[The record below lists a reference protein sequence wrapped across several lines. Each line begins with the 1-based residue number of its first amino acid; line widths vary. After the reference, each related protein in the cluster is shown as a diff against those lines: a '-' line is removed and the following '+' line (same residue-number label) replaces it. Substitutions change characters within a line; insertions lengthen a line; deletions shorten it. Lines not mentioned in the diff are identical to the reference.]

1 MYPNAPPEASRRDVT
16 RAARGRSPRSTLLA
30 LTTGGADDIHSDM
43 IRINENYAKLSS
55 SYLFSE
61 VAKRVA
67 AFQASHP
74 GAQVIR
80 LGIGDVTLP
89 LPPTVVSAFRDAVQE
104 MAAESTFRGYGPD
117 LGYDF
122 LRGPIAETD
131 YRARGAD
138 ISPEEI
144 VVSDGSKCDTANI
157 QELFAHDLHIAIPD
171 PVYPVYVDTN
181 VMAGRTGPYR
191 DGRYGGLI
199 YLDCTEDNGY
209 VPDLPKS
216 RVDLVY
222 LCFPNNPTGATISR
236 DQLAAWVDYARRSKA
251 LILYDAA
258 YVSFIRDPSLPQS
271 IYEIPGARE
280 CAIEF
285 RSFSK
290 TAGFTGTRCA
300 FTVVPRDCKAWDSSG
315 AAHSLLD
322 LWSRRQ
328 ATKLN
333 GVSYPVQ
340 RAAAAV
346 YTPQGQKET
355 KGLSDYY
362 LANAKI
368 IREKLAGLGFAVTG
382 GDNSP
387 YIWVKTGRD
396 SWEFFDRLLEKAGVV
411 VTPGSG
417 FGMCGDGYVRVSAF
431 NRKDNV
437 ERAMEKIAAVAGSL

>member
-1 MYPNAPPEASRRDVT
+1 
-16 RAARGRSPRSTLLA
+16 
-30 LTTGGADDIHSDM
+30 M

-61 VAKRVA
+61 VARRVQ
-67 AFQASHP
+67 AFQAAHP
-74 GAQVIR
+74 DTAVTR

-89 LPPTVVSAFRDAVQE
+89 LTPTVLTAFTAAAQE
-104 MAAESTFRGYGPD
+104 MGSAGSFRGYGPD

-122 LRGPIAETD
+122 LRGPIAEID

-144 VVSDGSKCDTANI
+144 VISDGSKCDTANI
-157 QELFAHDLHIAIPD
+157 QELFAHDLRIAIPD

-181 VMAGRTGPYR
+181 VMAGRTGPFR

-199 YLDCTEDNGY
+199 YLDCTEENGF

-216 RVDLVY
+216 RVELIY
-222 LCFPNNPTGATISR
+222 LCFPNNPTGATITR
-236 DQLAAWVDYARRSKA
+236 DQLAAWVEYARKAKA

-300 FTVVPRDCKAWDSSG
+300 FTVVPKSCMAWDAAG
-315 AAHSLLD
+315 TAHSLHQM
-322 LWSRRQ
+322 WSRRQ
-328 ATKLN
+328 STKFN

-346 YTPQGQKET
+346 YTAEGQREAR
-355 KGLSDYY
+355 GLSDYY
-362 LANAKI
+362 LGNAAV
-368 IREKLAGLGFAVTG
+368 IRERLSAMGYPCTG
-382 GDNSP
+382 GTNSP
-387 YIWVKTGRD
+387 YLWVWTGMD
-396 SWEFFDRLLEKAGVV
+396 SWTFFDLLLEKAGVV

-417 FGMCGDGYVRVSAF
+417 FGTCGEGYVRISAF
-431 NRKDNV
+431 NSRENV
-437 ERAMEKIAAVAGSL
+437 EAAMQKMAKAAGALKAAG

>member
-1 MYPNAPPEASRRDVT
+1 
-16 RAARGRSPRSTLLA
+16 
-30 LTTGGADDIHSDM
+30 M
-43 IRINENYAKLSS
+43 IRINENYSKLSS

-61 VAKRVA
+61 VSRRVA

-74 GAQVIR
+74 GAPVIR

-89 LPPTVVSAFRDAVQE
+89 LPPTVVAAFQKAVLE
-104 MAAESTFRGYGPD
+104 LGREDSFRGYGPD

-122 LRGPIAETD
+122 LRAPIAEID

-138 ISPEEI
+138 IDPEEI
-144 VVSDGSKCDTANI
+144 VISDGSKCDTANI

-181 VMAGRTGPYR
+181 VMAGRTGSFR

-199 YLDCTEDNGY
+199 YLDCTEENGF

-222 LCFPNNPTGATISR
+222 LCFPNNPTGATIR
-236 DQLAAWVDYARRSKA
+236 REQLAAWVDYARRSKA

-258 YVSFIRDPSLPQS
+258 YVSFIRDTTLPQS

-300 FTVVPRDCKAWDSSG
+300 FTVVPRTCVAWDASG
-315 AAHSLLD
+315 TAHSLLD
-322 LWSRRQ
+322 LWTRRQ

-346 YTPQGQKET
+346 YTPEGQKET
-355 KGLSDYY
+355 NSLSDYY
-362 LANAKI
+362 LGNAKI
-368 IREKLAGLGFAVTG
+368 IREKLSGMGFACTG
-382 GDNSP
+382 GENSP
-387 YIWVKTGRD
+387 YIWVNVGTD
-396 SWEFFDRLLEKAGVV
+396 SWRFFDVLLEKAGVV
-411 VTPGSG
+411 VTPGIG
-417 FGMCGDGYVRVSAF
+417 FGQCGDGYVRISAF
-431 NRKDNV
+431 NKKDKV
-437 ERAMEKIAAVAGSL
+437 DQAMRQMAAAAGELKKLA

>member
-1 MYPNAPPEASRRDVT
+1 
-16 RAARGRSPRSTLLA
+16 
-30 LTTGGADDIHSDM
+30 M
-43 IRINENYAKLSS
+43 IRINENYTRLAA

-61 VAKRVA
+61 VSKRVA
-67 AFQASHP
+67 AFQAAHP
-74 GAQVIR
+74 DRQLIR

-89 LPPTVVSAFRDAVQE
+89 LTPSVLAAFHAAVDE
-104 MAAESTFRGYGPD
+104 MGSRATFRGYGPD

-122 LRGPIAETD
+122 LRTAIAEAD
-131 YRARGAD
+131 FRARGAE
-138 ISPEEI
+138 ISPEE
-144 VVSDGSKCDTANI
+144 VVISDGSKCDTANI
-157 QELFAHDLHIAIPD
+157 QELFAHDLRIALPD

-181 VMAGRTGPYR
+181 VMAGRTGPFR

-199 YLDCTEDNGY
+199 YLDCTEDNGF
-209 VPDLPKS
+209 VPDPPKS

-222 LCFPNNPTGATISR
+222 LCFPNNPTGAAITR
-236 DQLAAWVDYARRSKA
+236 NQLTAWVQYARSARA

-258 YVSFIRDPSLPQS
+258 YVSYIRDDSLPRS
-271 IYEIPGARE
+271 IFEIPGARE

-300 FTVVPRDCKAWDSSG
+300 YTVVPKECVAWDAEG
-315 AAHSLLD
+315 KAHSLLS

-328 ATKLN
+328 ATKFN

-346 YTPQGQKET
+346 YTPEGQKET
-355 KGLSDYY
+355 RGLTDYY
-362 LANAKI
+362 LGNAKV
-368 IREKLAGLGFAVTG
+368 IRDALVKMGFPCTG

-387 YIWVKTGRD
+387 YIWVKTEMD
-396 SWEFFDRLLEKAGVV
+396 SWTFFDALLDRAGVV

-417 FGMCGDGYVRVSAF
+417 FGACGDGYIRISAF
-431 NRKDNV
+431 NMREKV
-437 ERAMEKIAAVAGSL
+437 EEAMGRLAAVAGSLKP

>member
-1 MYPNAPPEASRRDVT
+1 
-16 RAARGRSPRSTLLA
+16 
-30 LTTGGADDIHSDM
+30 M
-43 IRINENYAKLSS
+43 IRINENYPKLAA

-61 VAKRVA
+61 VARRVS
-67 AFQASHP
+67 AFQTAHP
-74 GAQVIR
+74 DRQVIR

-89 LPPTVVSAFRDAVQE
+89 LTPAVLAAFHGAVDE
-104 MAAESTFRGYGPD
+104 MGRGETFRGYGPD

-122 LRGPIAETD
+122 LRSAIAEND

-138 ISPEEI
+138 IGPEEI
-144 VVSDGSKCDTANI
+144 AISDGSKCDTANI
-157 QELFAHDLHIAIPD
+157 QELFAGDIRIAVPD

-181 VMAGRTGPYR
+181 VMAGRTGPFR

-199 YLDCTEDNGY
+199 YLDCTEDNGFI
-209 VPDLPKS
+209 PDPPKS

-222 LCFPNNPTGATISR
+222 LCFPNNPTGAAITR
-236 DQLAAWVDYARRSKA
+236 EQLSAWVDYARKSKA

-258 YVSFIRDPSLPQS
+258 YVSYIRDDGLPRS
-271 IYEIPGARE
+271 IFEIPGARE

-300 FTVVPRDCKAWDSSG
+300 FTVIPKQCMAWDAAG
-315 AAHSLLD
+315 NAHSLLE

-346 YTPQGQKET
+346 YTAQGRKET
-355 KGLSDYY
+355 RGLSDYY
-362 LANAKI
+362 LGNAKI
-368 IREKLAGLGFAVTG
+368 IRESLSSMGFPCTG

-387 YIWVKTGRD
+387 YIWMRTGMD
-396 SWEFFDRLLEKAGVV
+396 SWKFFDLLLDKAGVV
-411 VTPGSG
+411 ATPGSG
-417 FGMCGDGYVRVSAF
+417 FGTCGEGYMRLSAF
-431 NRKDNV
+431 NMHDRV
-437 ERAMEKIAAVAGSL
+437 EQAMEKIAAVAGDLRAL